1 MNIAPAEFDYL
12 RRLVRDCSAIEI
24 DADKQYLAE
33 LRLSPLLPEHGV
45 ASVQE
50 LLLHLRNQQ
59 FGTLHH
65 RVVDAMTNNETWF
78 FRDFHPFKAL
88 ESQII
93 PEMVTRR
100 TSERQLT
107 IWSAASSTGQ
117 EAYSVAMILR
127 DRFSIPQW
135 RYIVLGTDISERVL
149 RRARAG
155 IYSQQEVNRGLPAP
169 MLAKYFQRSGT
180 NWELQS
186 QVRNM
191 VSFRSMNLAGT
202 WNNVPPIDIVLL
214 RNVLIYFDIPVR
226 KRILSG
232 IRRVLRPDGYM
243 LLGAA
248 ETTLNL
254 DDNFERV
261 QFENTVYYRLRRS
274 EAV

>member
-50 LLLHLRNQQ
+50 LLIRLRNQEI
-59 FGTLHH
+59 GTVHR

-88 ESQII
+88 ESNII
-93 PEMVTRR
+93 PEMITRR
-100 TSERQLT
+100 SSERQLCV
-107 IWSAASSTGQ
+107 WSAAASTGQ

-127 DRFSIPQW
+127 DRFTIPHW
-135 RYIVLGTDISERVL
+135 RYFILGTDISDRVL

-180 NWELQS
+180 SWELHS
-186 QVRNM
+186 ALRDM
-191 VSFRSMNLAGT
+191 VTLQTMNLAGP
-202 WNNVPPIDIVLL
+202 WSNIPPIDIVLL

-226 KRILSG
+226 KRILSSVRH
-232 IRRVLRPDGYM
+232 ILRPDGYM

-261 QFENTVYYRLRRS
+261 QFENCVCYRLRRS
-274 EAV
+274 GTV

>member
-50 LLLHLRNQQ
+50 LLICLRRQAV
-59 FGTLHH
+59 GTLHR

-78 FRDFHPFKAL
+78 FRDLHPFKAL
-88 ESQII
+88 ESHII
-93 PEMVTRR
+93 PEMITRR
-100 TSERQLT
+100 TAERQLNV
-107 IWSAASSTGQ
+107 WSAASSTGQ

-127 DRFSIPQW
+127 ERFTIPQW
-135 RYIVLGTDISERVL
+135 RYFILGTDISERVL

-169 MLAKYFQRSGT
+169 MLARYFHRSGT

-186 QVRNM
+186 TMRDM
-191 VSFRSMNLAGT
+191 VTFRSMNLAGH
-202 WNNVPPIDIVLL
+202 WNNIPPIDILLL
-214 RNVLIYFDIPVR
+214 RNVLIYFDLPVR
-226 KRILSG
+226 KRILSWV
-232 IRRVLRPDGYM
+232 RHTLRPEGYM

-261 QFENTVYYRLRRS
+261 QFDSAVCYRLRQS
-274 EAV
+274 GTV